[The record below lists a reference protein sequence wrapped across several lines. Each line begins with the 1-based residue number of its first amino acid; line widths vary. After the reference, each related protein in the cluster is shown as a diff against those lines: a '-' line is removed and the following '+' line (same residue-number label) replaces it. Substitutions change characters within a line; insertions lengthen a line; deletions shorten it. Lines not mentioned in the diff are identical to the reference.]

1 MIVYCRDCNL
11 LFNTSLNKID
21 SNNNRNNIIAINYK
35 VDMNNSIIK

>member
-1 MIVYCRDCNL
+1 MIVYYRDCNL